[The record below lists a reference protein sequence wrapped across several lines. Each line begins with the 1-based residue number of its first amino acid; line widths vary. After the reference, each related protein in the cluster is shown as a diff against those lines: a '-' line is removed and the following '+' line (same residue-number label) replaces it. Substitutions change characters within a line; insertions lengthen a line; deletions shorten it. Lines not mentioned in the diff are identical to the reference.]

1 MDITQLYVLLVEPST
16 TQQRIVRDWLCDFG
30 IEHLSCV
37 QTAGE
42 ARTHIQGRRPDLVIS
57 AMHLADRTGTE
68 LLQDMRNTPGS
79 EETGFIL
86 ISSET
91 GFRYLEP
98 LRQAGVTAILPKP
111 FDQEQLQRALYSTL
125 DYLEPGSLQ
134 LGHYSAEELNV
145 LLVDDMQTGRRFM
158 RHILERL
165 GIEKIDEA
173 ANGREARDL
182 IDRNFYDLIIS
193 DYYMPEMDGQALVD
207 YIRNQSSQPGV
218 PVLMVSS
225 RTDESRIAALQQI
238 GVSAVF
244 DKPFDV
250 ETLRSM
256 IETVLA

>member
-1 MDITQLYVLLVEPST
+1 MDITQLYVLLVEPSS
-16 TQQRIVRDWLCDFG
+16 TQQRIVRDWLQDFG

-37 QTAGE
+37 HTAGE
-42 ARTHIQGRRPDLVIS
+42 ALTQIQGKRPDLVVS

-68 LLQDMRNTPGS
+68 LLQDMRGLPGS
-79 EETGFIL
+79 EEIGFIL

-111 FDQEQLQRALYSTL
+111 FDQEQLKRALYSTL
-125 DYLEPGSLQ
+125 DYLEPGTLQ
-134 LGHYSAEELNV
+134 LGHYTAEELNL

-173 ANGREARDL
+173 ANGREAREL
-182 IDRNFYDLIIS
+182 IDHNFYDLIIS

-225 RTDESRIAALQQI
+225 RTDQNRIAALQQS

-250 ETLRSM
+250 ETLRRM

>member
-1 MDITQLYVLLVEPST
+1 MDITRLYVLLVEPST
-16 TQQRIVRDWLCDFG
+16 TQQRIVRDWLQTFG
-30 IEHLSCV
+30 VTHLTCV
-37 QTAGE
+37 QTGGE
-42 ARTHIQGRRPDLVIS
+42 GLKHIQRRHPDLVIS
-57 AMHLADRTGTE
+57 AMHLADMTGTE
-68 LLQDMRNTPGS
+68 LLQQMRDAPGS
-79 EETGFIL
+79 EEIGFIL

-111 FDQEQLQRALYSTL
+111 FDQEQLKRALYSTL
-125 DYLEPGSLQ
+125 DYLDPGTLQ
-134 LGHYSAEELNV
+134 LGHYTADELNV

-165 GIEKIDEA
+165 GIEKIEEA
-173 ANGREARDL
+173 ANGREAREH
-182 IDRNFYDLIIS
+182 IDNTYYDLIIS
-193 DYYMPEMDGQALVD
+193 DWYMPEMDGQALVD
-207 YIRNQSSQPGV
+207 YIRNESSQPGV

-250 ETLRSM
+250 ETLRNM
-256 IETVLA
+256 IEKVLA